1 MLGLEKSLR
10 GKHDIYKLLTS
21 GTGFNALCCYVRAKV
36 MLNSV
41 VYPPTCIH
49 IPFVKSIDRVR
60 LKQRIAHLQS
70 MLQCIFFDCIT
81 ITK

>member
-49 IPFVKSIDRVR
+49 IPFVKSIDRCRTENCSSPVNVAVYI
-60 LKQRIAHLQS
+60 L
-70 MLQCIFFDCIT
+70 
-81 ITK
+81 